1 MGRIGRTWP
10 SSGYSQV
17 KTASHNTPV
26 AGDIT
31 LKYIDQELL
40 PEVKLIWRSSSQ
52 LQKRARVELFWLSV
66 FAAVDLG
73 DLIDLRLVTR
83 HYERGVCANF
93 RKKARSVQEG
103 TTYREMEKKIILKKG
118 E

>member
-1 MGRIGRTWP
+1 MI
-10 SSGYSQV
+10 SGSRSNIDLYYGLCNAHGHGTHWAHLAILGIFTGKNGESQY
-17 KTASHNTPV
+17 

-40 PEVKLIWRSSSQ
+40 PEVKLIWRSWSQ

-73 DLIDLRLVTR
+73 DLVDLRLVTC
-83 HYERGVCANF
+83 HYERGACANF
-93 RKKARSVQEG
+93 RKKERTAR
-103 TTYREMEKKIILKKG
+103 
-118 E
+118 